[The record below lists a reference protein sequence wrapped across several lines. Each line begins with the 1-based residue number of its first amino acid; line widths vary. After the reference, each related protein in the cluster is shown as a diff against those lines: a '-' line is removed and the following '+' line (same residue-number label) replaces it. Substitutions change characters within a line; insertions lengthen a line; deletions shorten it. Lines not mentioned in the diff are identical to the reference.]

1 MAEAGL
7 IPTNKNAANDPK
19 VIENPIVEKYVKQ
32 LETALPRTP
41 IAEWSEIEEVINLN
55 FEKVMRG
62 KMKPKEAMDDA
73 AKKADAILQ
82 Q

>member
-1 MAEAGL
+1 
-7 IPTNKNAANDPK
+7 
-19 VIENPIVEKYVKQ
+19 
-32 LETALPRTP
+32 
-41 IAEWSEIEEVINLN
+41 LN

-62 KMKPKEAMDDA
+62 EMKPKEAMDDA